1 MLSPQPVSVDRL
13 NLETHGAKLLRS
25 ALEGAV
31 LAQIEDIISGQP
43 SAQAG
48 VRLFGLQGLSQV
60 LQATGA
66 VGALVAATSESAPRP
81 VRAILFDKSAEAN
94 WSLAWHQDRVIAVRE
109 RLEVE
114 GFGPWTRKQ
123 GALHVA
129 PPFDVLTGMTTL
141 RLHLD
146 DVPAT
151 NAPLL
156 IAPGS
161 HRLGRIAERDI
172 SGVVQRCG
180 TVACLAAAG
189 DAWFYSTP
197 ILHASNAALY
207 PARRRVLQ
215 VDYATDDLP
224 GGLEWLGV

>member
-1 MLSPQPVSVDRL
+1 VVADVIGLDHL
-13 NLETHGAKLLRS
+13 NLEGDGAKLIGS
-25 ALEGAV
+25 ALDPPT
-31 LAQIEDIISGQP
+31 LTLIEDILADQP
-43 SAQAG
+43 ADQAG
-48 VRLFGLQGLSQV
+48 VRLFGLERLAEL
-60 LQATGA
+60 LQASGA
-66 VGALVAATSESAPRP
+66 VGALVAATSRSAPRP
-81 VRAILFDKSAEAN
+81 VRAILFDKSPKAN

-129 PPFDVLTGMTTL
+129 PPVDVLARMTTL

-172 SGVVQRCG
+172 PAVVQQCG
-180 TVACLAAAG
+180 TAACLAAAG
-189 DAWFYSTP
+189 DVWLYSTP
-197 ILHASNAALY
+197 ILHASDAALH

-215 VDYATDDLP
+215 VDYAMDRLP
-224 GGLEWLGV
+224 GGLQWLGV